1 MGLFNFIYKNGVVIN
16 SLYAQIF
23 SGLLQS
29 VEEKET
35 GRTKGSGHVEGSVPP
50 FCKGR
55 FTSEDSNET
64 SQSTV
69 TTPHDIIVFDTLNAL
84 NDRMKASVD
93 GAKFGD
99 ILKLKGDLYIIPSDI
114 EKNSIE
120 FLAELFFPMLDMK
133 GLPQK
138 ARQHVKPFL
147 KKTLISEDKGC
158 RFLFAA
164 EEGTFLRGFL
174 PPEGMQECQKAVI
187 FKYGIRAVPAEIVAV
202 YEGEDLQRNI
212 LPDQSILG
220 GLHMLSGMI
229 NDFYLQGLPPSAP
242 VTPVA
247 IFYRLNDT
255 DDLEN
260 VL

>member
-1 MGLFNFIYKNGVVIN
+1 MGLFNFIYKNDVVIN

-50 FCKGR
+50 FCKGK

-64 SQSTV
+64 SQSMV
-69 TTPHDIIVFDTLNAL
+69 TTPHDSIVFDTLNAL
-84 NDRMKASVD
+84 KKRMKDSVG

-99 ILKLKGDLYIIPSDI
+99 ILNLKGDLYIIPSDI
-114 EKNSIE
+114 EKNGIE
-120 FLAELFFPMLDMK
+120 FLAESFFPELDMQK
-133 GLPQK
+133 LPQK

-164 EEGTFLRGFL
+164 EEGSFLRGFL
-174 PPEGMQECQKAVI
+174 PPEGMQECQKAVT
-187 FKYGIRAVPAEIVAV
+187 FKYGIRAIPAEIVAL

-212 LPDQSILG
+212 LPEQSILG
-220 GLHMLSGMI
+220 GLHVLSGMI
-229 NDFYLQGLPPSAP
+229 NNFYLQGLPHSAP

-247 IFYRLNDT
+247 IFYPLNDT

-260 VL
+260 TL